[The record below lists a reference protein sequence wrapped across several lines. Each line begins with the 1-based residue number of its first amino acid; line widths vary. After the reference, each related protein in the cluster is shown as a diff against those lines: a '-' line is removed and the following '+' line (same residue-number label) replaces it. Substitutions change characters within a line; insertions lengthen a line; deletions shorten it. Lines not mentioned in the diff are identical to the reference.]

1 VLLFSHFSKYVLNE
15 PDSIEEGIGIP
26 DWRLTLCL
34 LFSWITVFLVI
45 IRGVQS
51 SGKAAYFL
59 ALFPY
64 VIMIALLI
72 RGATLPGAGQGVLF
86 FIEPQWEELLNPQV
100 SSLMNTYAIF
110 LMLGKKDVLYAQVVL
125 RVAFLVATRSV
136 RPCQSRASRRSTD
149 Y

>member
-1 VLLFSHFSKYVLNE
+1 MMTRTFYIFNKRLFICFCFHTYSKYVLNE
-15 PDSIEEGIGIP
+15 PDSIEDGIGIP

-45 IRGVQS
+45 IRGVKS

-64 VIMIALLI
+64 VIMIALLV
-72 RGATLPGAGQGVLF
+72 RGATLPGAGKGILF

-100 SSLMNTYAIF
+100 NILGCVKVAGISS
-110 LMLGKKDVLYAQVVL
+110 VV
-125 RVAFLVATRSV
+125 TINKTSV
-136 RPCQSRASRRSTD
+136 IINDLSQLT
-149 Y
+149 